1 MQHGKVYQNPELSL
15 TQLAKQL
22 QTNPSVVSRVI
33 NQGFQLNFNDF
44 TNQYRISAIMQKF
57 KEGSQK
63 NKHSWLLLI
72 IAVLTVRQPLTWH
85 LKNNR
90 GNL

>member
-85 LKNNR
+85 LKK
-90 GNL
+90 

>member
-1 MQHGKVYQNPELSL
+1 MELLQHGKVYQNPELSL

-44 TNQYRISAIMQKF
+44 TNQYRIEAIM
-57 KEGSQK
+57 
-63 NKHSWLLLI
+63 
-72 IAVLTVRQPLTWH
+72 
-85 LKNNR
+85 
-90 GNL
+90 